1 MQAKVK
7 GASKVKENLE
17 AWNRMMWN
25 PQNREITMEGDLTI
39 ETKHRDN
46 KEHTR
51 V

>member
-7 GASKVKENLE
+7 GASKVKGNLE

-25 PQNREITMEGDLTI
+25 PQNREIMMEGNLSI
-39 ETKHRDN
+39 ETQQREN

-51 V
+51 L